1 MVPESASF
9 GVPKMAQFSQNSVH
23 KTLLTF
29 QQDTFRQLD
38 NAQLHNF
45 LLRQVGLGASHD
57 PSSAAVL
64 HDPSREL
71 ASRSGVLSGF

>member
-57 PSSAAVL
+57 PSNAAMLQCRTTPAESWQV
-64 HDPSREL
+64 E
-71 ASRSGVLSGF
+71 AEY